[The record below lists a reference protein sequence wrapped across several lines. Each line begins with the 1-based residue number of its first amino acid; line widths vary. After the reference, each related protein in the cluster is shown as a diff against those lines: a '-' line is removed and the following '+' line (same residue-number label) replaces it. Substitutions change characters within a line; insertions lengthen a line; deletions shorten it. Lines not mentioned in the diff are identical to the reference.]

1 MLKSMT
7 GFGKAFCNYGNKKIV
22 IEIKSLNSKQMD
34 VSTHISS
41 LYRENDMLL
50 RNKISKRM
58 NRGKV
63 DFSLYIEDS
72 SDHQTPKINQKI
84 VSDYYNQLKETASQ
98 FNQELPTNWLEMVLR
113 LPDVL
118 KTENAVLDEKEWDA
132 VLELLEKAFEQIDLF
147 RIQEG
152 AALQKMFETKIA
164 TISSLL
170 LDVEKYEE
178 ERIDKI
184 KNRLEENLKKLE
196 DRIKVDRNRLEQEMI
211 YYLEKLDVNEEKV
224 RLRNHLN
231 YFLETIKE
239 PNSGKKLNFIT
250 QEMGREINTLGSKSN
265 NSEMQIVVVQMKDEL
280 EQIKEQILNVL

>member
-7 GFGKAFCNYGNKKIV
+7 GFGKAFCDYGNKKIV

-41 LYRENDMLL
+41 LYREKDMML
-50 RNKISKRM
+50 RNIISKRL

-72 SDHQTPKINQKI
+72 SDHQTPKINQKV
-84 VSDYYNQLKETASQ
+84 VSDYYNQLHETASQ

-118 KTENAVLDEKEWDA
+118 KAENTVLDEKEWDA
-132 VLELLEKAFEQIDLF
+132 VLELLDKAFEQIDLF

-170 LDVEKYEE
+170 LDIEKYEE

-184 KNRLEENLKKLE
+184 KSRLEENLKKLE
-196 DRIKVDRNRLEQEMI
+196 DRIKIDRNRLEQEMI

-265 NSEMQIVVVQMKDEL
+265 NSDMQIVVVQMKDEL